1 MKTIVSGAILI
12 IAGIVVRAH
21 YAPVARLCESPVGGF
36 AQMFSSGAQ
45 QNCTEIETLVNV
57 APWAIGLGALMI
69 VGSILVML
77 GVIGSAA
84 SANRQKRRS
93 TAGQ

>member
-12 IAGIVVRAH
+12 IAGIVVKAH
-21 YAPVARLCESPVGGF
+21 YTPVAHLCESPIGGV

-45 QNCTEIETLVNV
+45 QNCSEIEILVNV
-57 APWAIGLGALMI
+57 APWAIGLGVLMI
-69 VGSILVML
+69 AGSALVML

-84 SANRQKRRS
+84 ATSRQKGKGS
-93 TAGQ
+93 TGR